1 MLKTLQ
7 WRMIARGC
15 ALGVLA
21 GLLVVAFES
30 DFPGKICEYNQ
41 ATKYED
47 CTTYSFFPFLL
58 IKVAK
63 TLNDYGVAIAA
74 LATVL
79 LTFVTGGLVWV
90 GYIQLRTTRAQLR
103 AYAFVESAHI
113 EGVAIGQPSR
123 AYVTIKNFG
132 QTSAFRLRQWA
143 RMGFQSFP

>member
-79 LTFVTGGLVWV
+79 LTFVTGGVGLVGV
-90 GYIQLRTTRAQLR
+90 IQRCTYPAPLA
-103 AYAFVESAHI
+103 AFWF
-113 EGVAIGQPSR
+113 VAS
-123 AYVTIKNFG
+123 
-132 QTSAFRLRQWA
+132 
-143 RMGFQSFP
+143 